1 MSIPFKFDA
10 GKVVARASSR
20 KWSVPLGLRGWR
32 ARGCAPVPGKRGN
45 MRQTT
50 FSRSAAI
57 AVAVCLAAGAAR
69 ADDDQDCDNIMD
81 ELKKLSERLM
91 NTTDPKGI
99 GPVCAATGQLLG
111 IIKASR
117 EVAAECY
124 DEGRKRDQ
132 ILLTFDKAS
141 KDMESKIDSVCK

>member
-1 MSIPFKFDA
+1 MRA
-10 GKVVARASSR
+10 GSR
-20 KWSVPLGLRGWR
+20 KAGQHASDHVLQVRRDCGG
-32 ARGCAPVPGKRGN
+32 
-45 MRQTT
+45 
-50 FSRSAAI
+50 S
-57 AVAVCLAAGAAR
+57 CLAAGAAR

>member
-1 MSIPFKFDA
+1 MRRQAILKT
-10 GKVVARASSR
+10 VAA
-20 KWSVPLGLRGWR
+20 
-32 ARGCAPVPGKRGN
+32 
-45 MRQTT
+45 
-50 FSRSAAI
+50 
-57 AVAVCLAAGAAR
+57 AVAVMFLAVGAVR
-69 ADDDQDCDNIMD
+69 ADDDEDCNNIMD

-91 NTTDPKGI
+91 NTSEPKGV

-132 ILLTFDKAS
+132 ILLTFDKAT
-141 KDMESKIDSVCK
+141 KDMETKIDSVCK

>member
-1 MSIPFKFDA
+1 MRRQAILKT
-10 GKVVARASSR
+10 VA
-20 KWSVPLGLRGWR
+20 
-32 ARGCAPVPGKRGN
+32 
-45 MRQTT
+45 
-50 FSRSAAI
+50 AAA
-57 AVAVCLAAGAAR
+57 AVMFLAVGAAR
-69 ADDDQDCDNIMD
+69 ADDDEDCNNIMD

-91 NTTDPKGI
+91 NTSDPKGV

-132 ILLTFDKAS
+132 ILLTFDKAA
-141 KDMESKIDSVCK
+141 KDIETKIDSVCK

>member
-1 MSIPFKFDA
+1 MRAMRKI
-10 GKVVARASSR
+10 VVA
-20 KWSVPLGLRGWR
+20 
-32 ARGCAPVPGKRGN
+32 
-45 MRQTT
+45 
-50 FSRSAAI
+50 AAAMLLLAGS
-57 AVAVCLAAGAAR
+57 AVAQ
-69 ADDDQDCDNIMD
+69 DDDKECDDIMD

-91 NTTDPKGI
+91 NNNEPKGV

-111 IIKASR
+111 IMKASR

-132 ILLTFDKAS
+132 ILLTFDKAT